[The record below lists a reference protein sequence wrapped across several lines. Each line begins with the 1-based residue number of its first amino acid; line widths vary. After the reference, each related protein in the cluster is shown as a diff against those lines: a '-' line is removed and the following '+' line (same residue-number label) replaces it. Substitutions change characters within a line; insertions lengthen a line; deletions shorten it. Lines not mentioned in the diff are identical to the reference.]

1 MIDGTTGS
9 AQDHCHKTR
18 GTLLSSQEY
27 KISQRIPSQLE
38 TNPISSSLDP
48 QLSRVPHHT
57 EQVALLPL
65 GNYRDSLRHESQD
78 YMNIIFSSATR
89 GKLHA
94 PHIIP
99 RRELIP
105 CL

>member
-1 MIDGTTGS
+1 MIYGTPES
-9 AQDHCHKTR
+9 AQDHCHNTR
-18 GTLLSSQEY
+18 GTLLSHQEY
-27 KISQRIPSQLE
+27 KIARCIPSQLE

-65 GNYRDSLRHESQD
+65 GNYRDSLRHHSQV

-89 GKLHA
+89 GKFHA
-94 PHIIP
+94 PHILP
-99 RRELIP
+99 R
-105 CL
+105 